1 MNNTKRPGNILV
13 SWIGLTDIR
22 ASEGE
27 NVGVGPVAQAVTS
40 NSYDL
45 AVLLSNTPKKQTAG
59 FIKWLEGQTQTP
71 IHTQLTELSSPTNFG
86 EIYEAVIAL
95 LNTLKE
101 TYGDTVKLTFH
112 LSPGT
117 PAMAA
122 VWIIVA
128 KTRHAAELLESSRDH
143 GVQTATVPFDIS
155 AEFIPELYKRPDAD
169 LTRLTSGLADEAP
182 GFENLIHR
190 SSEMKQVIAMAQRI
204 APRSVPVLIEGESGT
219 GKELMARA
227 LHIASPRRDNPFI
240 AINCGAIASEL
251 MESEFFGHKKGA
263 FTGAESNH
271 AGHFEAADNG
281 TLFLDEIG
289 ELPLKMQ
296 VKLLRVLE
304 TNTVVRL
311 GTSKEIPVNVRIVAA
326 TNRTLADE
334 VSNGNF
340 REDLFYRIVVGM
352 LKLPP
357 LRTRRG
363 DLGILI
369 DHLLEIINR
378 ESASEPDWKHKKISP
393 GARNLLLKH
402 DWPGNIRELKNTLTR
417 ATVWTADET
426 IKPEHIR
433 MALLSMPGKN
443 KAGDDIL
450 NRDIEDGIDL
460 QSLIG
465 DVSRHYITRA
475 MKETGNNK
483 SKTASLLGFNSYQT
497 LNGWLKKY
505 SIKK

>member
-1 MNNTKRPGNILV
+1 MKNTPKPDNILI

-22 ASEGE
+22 ASKGE
-27 NVGVGPVAQAVTS
+27 NVGIGPVAQALTKV
-40 NSYDL
+40 NFDL
-45 AVLLSNTPKKQTAG
+45 AVLLSNTPKKQTG
-59 FIKWLEGQTQTP
+59 EYIKWLEGQTQTP
-71 IHTQLTELSSPTNFG
+71 IHPQLTELSSPTNFG
-86 EIYEAVIAL
+86 EIYEAVIEL
-95 LNTLKE
+95 LNTLKKK
-101 TYGDTVKLTFH
+101 YGDIIKLTFH

-122 VWIIVA
+122 VWIIVS
-128 KTRHAAELLESSRDH
+128 KTRHAAVLLESSREH

-182 GFENLIHR
+182 GFESIIHR

-304 TNTVVRL
+304 TKTVVRL

-363 DLGILI
+363 DLGLLI
-369 DHLLEIINR
+369 DHLIETINM
-378 ESASEPDWKHKKISP
+378 ESASEPDWKHKKIST

-417 ATVWTADET
+417 ATVWSTGET
-426 IKPEHIR
+426 IKTDHIR

-443 KAGDDIL
+443 KSGDDIL

-505 SIKK
+505 SIK